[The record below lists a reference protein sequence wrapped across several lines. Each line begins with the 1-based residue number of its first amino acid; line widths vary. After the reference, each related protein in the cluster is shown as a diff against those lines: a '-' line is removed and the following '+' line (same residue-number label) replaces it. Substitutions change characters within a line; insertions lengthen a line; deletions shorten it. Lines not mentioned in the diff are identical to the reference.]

1 MNHAHCCAVARSKRR
16 FFTRFALVATAL
28 ILWHNNASAELP
40 DLLGKATPALPPGAL
55 QVQDVEADPKGYT
68 GTILVRGVVAVQ
80 STTDPHLFGLI
91 DSREARVCRDL
102 HCAKYYLP
110 IKVQRTDLKPW
121 DELTVRGTMTEE
133 PEKKWLY
140 LNAESVENLGS
151 IRK

>member
-1 MNHAHCCAVARSKRR
+1 MPPSHHRAVARGKRR
-16 FFTRFALVATAL
+16 LFMSIALFGAVFAFGG
-28 ILWHNNASAELP
+28 NASAELP
-40 DLLGKATPALPPGAL
+40 DLLGKATPTLPPGAL

-80 STTDPHLFGLI
+80 STSDPHLFGLI

-121 DELTVRGTMTEE
+121 DELNVRGTMTED
-133 PEKKWLY
+133 PNKKSVY
-140 LNAESVENLGS
+140 LNAETVENLGS